1 MLQSDSGWRLLQCD
15 FDNISRIELEIF
27 IRRKPLIAFVR
38 SPNRRYVG
46 LGTFAADQLGCDD
59 SGVAQLLLRG
69 LQLRREAAQLD
80 SRVLQLFQQIDF
92 SLILTVFQSP

>member
-1 MLQSDSGWRLLQCD
+1 MLQSDSEWRLLQCD
-15 FDNISRIELEIF
+15 FNDNSRIKLEIL

-38 SPNRRYVG
+38 SPNHRYFGVG
-46 LGTFAADQLGCDD
+46 TYAANQLGCEDT
-59 SGVAQLLLRG
+59 GVAQLFLRG
-69 LQLRREAAQLD
+69 LQLPREVLQPD